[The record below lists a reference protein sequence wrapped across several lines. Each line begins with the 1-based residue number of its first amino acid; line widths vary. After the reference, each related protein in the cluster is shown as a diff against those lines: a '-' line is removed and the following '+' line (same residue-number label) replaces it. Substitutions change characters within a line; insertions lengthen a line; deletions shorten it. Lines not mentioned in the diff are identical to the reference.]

1 MGAHDNDDAGHCD
14 ALRRELLRLEA
25 EPGTQD
31 QCRKLRH
38 ELENCC
44 PDCAD
49 TVAADELFKRMLS
62 RSCNE
67 RAPEHLRK
75 KVDTWFKETCYSSRT
90 VVEQDADGTR
100 IFHQQSR
107 HTRYTTD

>member
-1 MGAHDNDDAGHCD
+1 MGAHNSGGHCD

-25 EPGTQD
+25 EPGTQE
-31 QCRKLRH
+31 QCREIRH

-67 RAPEHLRK
+67 RAPEQLRQ
-75 KVDTWFKETCYSSRT
+75 KVDQWFQETCYSSRT
-90 VVEQDADGTR
+90 VIEQDADGTR
-100 IFHQQSR
+100 IMHRQSR
-107 HTRYTTD
+107 STRYRTD